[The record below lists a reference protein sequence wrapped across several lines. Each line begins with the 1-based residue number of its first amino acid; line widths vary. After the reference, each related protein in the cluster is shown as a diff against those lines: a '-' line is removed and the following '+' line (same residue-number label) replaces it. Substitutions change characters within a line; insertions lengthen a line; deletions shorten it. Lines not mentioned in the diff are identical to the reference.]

1 MNPLIMQQ
9 LAADHINEMIG
20 KADDRRGDRSGS
32 PQPVPSRRPRTMKN
46 EKCDMDAS
54 ACLWLA
60 QPTAREARSEAVFAS
75 TLQPSDTPTADM
87 IASAI
92 SRAVQRLGTRGCA
105 EKMAQEFGDHPDVA
119 AERMRWARQ
128 LAA

>member
-1 MNPLIMQQ
+1 MP
-9 LAADHINEMIG
+9 AHVYGWRSRPPA
-20 KADDRRGDRSGS
+20 RRGPRQCS
-32 PQPVPSRRPRTMKN
+32 PPR
-46 EKCDMDAS
+46 CS
-54 ACLWLA
+54 HPILPLA
-60 QPTAREARSEAVFAS
+60 G
-75 TLQPSDTPTADM
+75 M

>member
-1 MNPLIMQQ
+1 
-9 LAADHINEMIG
+9 
-20 KADDRRGDRSGS
+20 
-32 PQPVPSRRPRTMKN
+32 MKK

-54 ACLWLA
+54 ARLWLA

-128 LAA
+128 LAAWPCTLRPPARHAGPGGQPIRHLSG

>member
-1 MNPLIMQQ
+1 MP
-9 LAADHINEMIG
+9 AHVYGWRSRPPA
-20 KADDRRGDRSGS
+20 RRG
-32 PQPVPSRRPRTMKN
+32 PRQ
-46 EKCDMDAS
+46 
-54 ACLWLA
+54 W
-60 QPTAREARSEAVFAS
+60 RSEAVFAS
-75 TLQPSDTPTADM
+75 TPQPSDTPTADM

>member
-1 MNPLIMQQ
+1 
-9 LAADHINEMIG
+9 
-20 KADDRRGDRSGS
+20 
-32 PQPVPSRRPRTMKN
+32 
-46 EKCDMDAS
+46 MDAS
-54 ACLWLA
+54 ARLWLA

-119 AERMRWARQ
+119 AERMRWARCHNAGPRPPLPNLTPAGFCPAFRYKPQ
-128 LAA
+128 TSTSC

>member
-1 MNPLIMQQ
+1 
-9 LAADHINEMIG
+9 
-20 KADDRRGDRSGS
+20 
-32 PQPVPSRRPRTMKN
+32 
-46 EKCDMDAS
+46 MDAS
-54 ACLWLA
+54 ARLWLA

-92 SRAVQRLGTRGCA
+92 RRAVQRLGTRGCA
-105 EKMAQEFGDHPDVA
+105 EKMAQEFGDHPDGA

>member
-1 MNPLIMQQ
+1 VT
-9 LAADHINEMIG
+9 G
-20 KADDRRGDRSGS
+20 
-32 PQPVPSRRPRTMKN
+32 PVPNWSVTSAANHEK

-54 ACLWLA
+54 AGPWLA
-60 QPTAREARSEAVFAS
+60 QPTARGARSEALFAS

-87 IASAI
+87 IASVI
-92 SRAVQRLGTRGCA
+92 SCAVQRLGTRGCA
-105 EKMAQEFGDHPDVA
+105 GKMAQEFGDHPDLA

>member
-1 MNPLIMQQ
+1 
-9 LAADHINEMIG
+9 
-20 KADDRRGDRSGS
+20 
-32 PQPVPSRRPRTMKN
+32 
-46 EKCDMDAS
+46 MDAS
-54 ACLWLA
+54 ARLWLA
-60 QPTAREARSEAVFAS
+60 QPTGREARSEAVFAS

>member
-1 MNPLIMQQ
+1 
-9 LAADHINEMIG
+9 
-20 KADDRRGDRSGS
+20 
-32 PQPVPSRRPRTMKN
+32 
-46 EKCDMDAS
+46 MDAS
-54 ACLWLA
+54 ARLWLA

-105 EKMAQEFGDHPDVA
+105 ETMAQEFGDHPWRPSGCAGRASSPPSPPRSDRLHGTRTGRPA
-119 AERMRWARQ
+119 DQAPERLASTRRRHARPWPSSRRRS
-128 LAA
+128 

>member
-1 MNPLIMQQ
+1 
-9 LAADHINEMIG
+9 
-20 KADDRRGDRSGS
+20 
-32 PQPVPSRRPRTMKN
+32 
-46 EKCDMDAS
+46 MDAS
-54 ACLWLA
+54 ARLWLA

-87 IASAI
+87 IASAV
-92 SRAVQRLGTRGCA
+92 SRAMQRLGTRGCA
-105 EKMAQEFGDHPDVA
+105 ETMAQEFGDHPDVA

>member
-1 MNPLIMQQ
+1 MRQIHVAKRLP
-9 LAADHINEMIG
+9 
-20 KADDRRGDRSGS
+20 KADSL
-32 PQPVPSRRPRTMKN
+32 PQTPLPPDPR
-46 EKCDMDAS
+46 DMDAS
-54 ACLWLA
+54 ARLWLA

-105 EKMAQEFGDHPDVA
+105 ETMAQEFGDHPDVA

>member
-1 MNPLIMQQ
+1 
-9 LAADHINEMIG
+9 MIG
-20 KADDRRGDRSGS
+20 PVHPTGS
-32 PQPVPSRRPRTMKN
+32 VPPATN
-46 EKCDMDAS
+46 HEKGEMRHGSS
-54 ACLWLA
+54 ARLWLA

-92 SRAVQRLGTRGCA
+92 SCAVQRLGTRGCA